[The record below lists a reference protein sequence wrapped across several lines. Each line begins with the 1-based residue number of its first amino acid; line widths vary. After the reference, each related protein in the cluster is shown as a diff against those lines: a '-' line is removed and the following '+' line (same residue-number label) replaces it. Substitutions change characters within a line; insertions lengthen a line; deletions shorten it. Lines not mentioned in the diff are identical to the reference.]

1 MDENNRTNSDR
12 GSHSCDHHGNTDR
25 GSGPRCGD
33 GLSGSWY
40 GVNDPMREG
49 YSLPIIGPRA
59 SLTVGLFA
67 VLSLILMGAL

>member
-1 MDENNRTNSDR
+1 MGEDNRTHSDR
-12 GSHSCDHHGNTDR
+12 GSHSSGDHGNPDR
-25 GSGPRCGD
+25 GSRPRCGD
-33 GLSGSWY
+33 GRSGSWY
-40 GVNDPMREG
+40 GVNDPMRPG